1 MATGSNQ
8 EPEPFQ
14 RSASA
19 GVCEVDVIH
28 PEVVQ
33 RVRAMLPD
41 VDVTQD
47 VAMIFGV
54 LADPTRVR
62 IVAALAHDELCV
74 CDVAAVVGLSI
85 STASHHLKRL
95 RDQGVA
101 RFRKDGRLAF
111 YRLSNAY
118 ISDLVA
124 QAIDRVGQSK

>member
-1 MATGSNQ
+1 MAEGSDQGQ
-8 EPEPFQ
+8 ETVR

-33 RVRAMLPD
+33 RVRAALPD
-41 VDVTQD
+41 VDVMQD
-47 VAMIFGV
+47 VAAIFQV
-54 LADPTRVR
+54 LSDPTRVR
-62 IVAALAHDELCV
+62 IIAALAHDELCV
-74 CDVAAVVGLSI
+74 CDVASVVGLSI

-95 RDQGVA
+95 RDQGVV

-118 ISDLVA
+118 AGELVA
-124 QAIDRVGQSK
+124 DAIMRIHQGK